1 MGNRKVRTL
10 FNNSHLVSPKVSIVL
25 LDWSCRESFHTL
37 DYLQNQTAARDQYE
51 IVWIEYFNRQASEI
65 EKKLRRCELSGK
77 PAVVNQWVLLEVP
90 QNVYFHKHLMY
101 NTGIFLS
108 RGRIVVVCD
117 SDAIVPETFVQ
128 TIIDSFEK
136 NPNLVLHL
144 DQVRNN
150 DRRFYPF
157 NYPSIEAVTGDGSIN
172 WKDGKTTGLWDMED
186 ILHSRNYGACMA
198 ALREDLIA
206 IGGADEHV
214 DYLGHI
220 CGPYEMTFRLVN
232 YGKKEVWHPTEF
244 LYHVW
249 HPGQAGENN
258 YLGPHDGKHMST
270 TALGARRTGRKLPLV
285 ENPAIK
291 QLRLHGGSNADPS
304 LVTQLI
310 SPERLKGW
318 SVEQLKK
325 NQRLVWR
332 KWLSPT
338 GGFRQRRLSKALF
351 KMAAK
356 QFWIK
361 LTKVPRQLKSPR
373 VFLRKAVN
381 AGYFLRNIQQHNRYI
396 AQQSQLILEDLTEH
410 GTTQISLYGT
420 GDIAELLHGLTAD
433 MPLKIQSVYDD
444 FGDKVFLGFEVQRVT
459 ESVKNTGTI
468 LIAAMVG
475 IDEKVERLM
484 KLGVERDKIVTLQ

>member
-1 MGNRKVRTL
+1 MQIL
-10 FNNSHLVSPKVSIVL
+10 FKKAPLVLPQVSIVL

-51 IVWIEYFNRQASEI
+51 ILWIEYHNHKASEI
-65 EKKLRRCELSGK
+65 EKKLTRELSRER
-77 PAVVNQWVLLEVP
+77 PALDQWVLLEVP
-90 QNVYFHKHLMY
+90 QDVYFHKHLMY

-108 RGRIVVVCD
+108 RGRVVVICD
-117 SDAIVPETFVQ
+117 SDAMMRETFVQ
-128 TIIDSFEK
+128 TIIDSFEE
-136 NPNLVLHL
+136 NQNLVLHL

-150 DRRFYPF
+150 EKRFYPF
-157 NYPSIEAVTGDGSIN
+157 NYPSIEDVIGAGSIN

-198 ALREDLIA
+198 ALRKDLIA
-206 IGGADEHV
+206 IGGADEHI

-220 CGPYEMTFRLVN
+220 CGPYDMTFRLVN
-232 YGKKEVWHPTEF
+232 LGRKELWHPTEF

-249 HPGQAGENN
+249 HPGQAGDNN

-270 TALGARRTGRKLPLV
+270 TALGARRTGRVFPLV

-291 QLRLHGGSNADPS
+291 QLRLNGASNSDPS
-304 LVTQLI
+304 LLEQLI
-310 SPERLKGW
+310 SPERLKDW

-325 NQRLVWR
+325 RKRLVWGER
-332 KWLSPT
+332 LSPT
-338 GGFRQRRLSKALF
+338 GVIRQTRLSKVLF
-351 KMAAK
+351 KIAAK

-381 AGYFLRNIQQHNRYI
+381 AGYFLKNIQQHNRYI

-420 GDIAELLHGLTAD
+420 GDIAELLYGLTAD

-444 FGDKVFLGFEVQRVT
+444 FGDKVFLGFDVQPV
-459 ESVKNTGTI
+459 SACVKNTGKI
-468 LIAAMVG
+468 IIAAMVG
-475 IDEKVERLM
+475 IDDKIERLM
-484 KLGVERDKIVTLQ
+484 KLGVERDRIVTLQ

>member
-1 MGNRKVRTL
+1 MQIV
-10 FNNSHLVSPKVSIVL
+10 FSNNQLISPRVSIVL
-25 LDWSCRESFHTL
+25 IDWSCRESFHIL
-37 DYLQNQTAARDQYE
+37 DYLQNQTVPRDQYE
-51 IVWIEYFNRQASEI
+51 IVWIEYYNRQASEI
-65 EKKLRRCELSGK
+65 EKKLRQCELSGK
-77 PAVVNQWVLLEVP
+77 APILDQWVLLEVP
-90 QNVYFHKHLMY
+90 QDVHFHKHLMY

-108 RGRIVVVCD
+108 RGRVVVVCD
-117 SDAIVPETFVQ
+117 SDAMMRETFVQ

-136 NPNLVLHL
+136 NQNLVLHL

-150 DRRFYPF
+150 NKRFYPF
-157 NYPSIEAVTGDGSIN
+157 NYPSIEDVIGEGSIN
-172 WKDGKTTGLWDMED
+172 WKDGKTTGLLDMED

-198 ALREDLIA
+198 ALRKDLIS
-206 IGGADEHV
+206 IGGADEHI

-220 CGPYEMTFRLVN
+220 CGPYDMTFRLVN
-232 YGKKEVWHPTEF
+232 LGRKELWHPSEF

-249 HPGQAGENN
+249 HPGQAGRND
-258 YLGPHDGKHMST
+258 YLGPHDGKHVST
-270 TALGARRTGRKLPLV
+270 TALGARRTGRIFPLV

-291 QLRLHGGSNADPS
+291 QLRLHGGLSSDPS
-304 LVTQLI
+304 LVAQLI

-338 GGFRQRRLSKALF
+338 GVIRQRRLSKALF

-381 AGYFLRNIQQHNRYI
+381 AGYFLKNIQQHNRYI

-420 GDIAELLHGLTAD
+420 GDIAELLYGLTAD

-444 FGDKVFLGFEVQRVT
+444 FGDKVFLGFEVQPVT
-459 ESVKNTGTI
+459 ESVKNTGKI

-484 KLGVERDKIVTLQ
+484 KLGVERDRIVILQ